1 MIGQDI
7 FDRNLVPADTDYR
20 IYRDYLNV
28 SGLDF
33 AFIRNGFTYHT
44 PPTTISNTSSPVKSS
59 TWETT
64 SLQ

>member
-1 MIGQDI
+1 VIGQDI

-33 AFIRNGFTYHT
+33 AFIRSGFTYHT
-44 PPTTISNTSSPVKSS
+44 PDDDI
-59 TWETT
+59 
-64 SLQ
+64 